1 MEEGKEREKEL
12 EMKLEDKTE
21 QVRIVEKK
29 SNGLVGCNN
38 KYIQLVWYSSNV
50 YILEKGGRVRVKDV
64 FLCP

>member
-29 SNGLVGCNN
+29 SNGLVSFINRTCMV
-38 KYIQLVWYSSNV
+38 Q
-50 YILEKGGRVRVKDV
+50 
-64 FLCP
+64 